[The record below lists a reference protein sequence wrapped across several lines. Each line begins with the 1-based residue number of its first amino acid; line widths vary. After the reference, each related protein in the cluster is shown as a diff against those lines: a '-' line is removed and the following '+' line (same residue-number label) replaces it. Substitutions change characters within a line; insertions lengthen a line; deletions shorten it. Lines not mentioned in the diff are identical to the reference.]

1 LISEAELESQF
12 VVSKG
17 HIPVVPGSKRVK
29 INTLS
34 VDIFPRLR
42 VTKVF
47 DSDDQLIG
55 CLLGTPIDIDA
66 NRILED
72 RHDLRC
78 AAGTGAALEACI
90 EAEIYR
96 LAGSFVFVLDLPQ
109 ARRLYLDAN
118 GTLSAVYDASNQVAA
133 ATTLLVLAS
142 EKEYNQRLDHA
153 LHTGLRVDKDGWFSA
168 GLTAH
173 DGVERLI
180 CNHYLDLDSWKC
192 IRHWPTEPLTPEFD
206 PARSIRTV
214 LEHTSRTIGALSKVA
229 QTRLG
234 LTAGLD
240 TRLVL
245 ACAKKFLGDVSFVTV
260 DAPGAELDVL
270 RARELSRRFGL
281 KHQTLP
287 YVEANDEQMQIW
299 QRKASH
305 SVTGMNMKM
314 HLSMSPLEDM
324 IFVGGAGGEVGRGFL
339 WLNSDEQTKLDARGL
354 IARLKLPQHPRLV
367 SAVDAWLG
375 PLQGLDSLL
384 ILDLAYVELRMSSW
398 GFAESY
404 AHLGHVEINPLISR
418 ATYGAMMSLHSSLRR
433 NNAMP
438 IGALKAEW
446 PELLEFPINCY
457 GNWRD
462 GYHRARTAI
471 TNPARA
477 LSKLRQLGS
486 ANLANLYSKAERI
499 LH

>member
-1 LISEAELESQF
+1 LISEAELEGQF

-17 HIPVVPGSKRVK
+17 HIPAVPGSKRVQ

-42 VTKVF
+42 LVKVF
-47 DSDDQLIG
+47 DSDDLLIG
-55 CLLGTPIDIDA
+55 CLLGTPIDIDG

-72 RHDLRC
+72 RHELKC
-78 AAGTGAALEACI
+78 AAGTGPALDACI
-90 EAEIYR
+90 EREIYG

-118 GTLSAVYDASNQVAA
+118 GTLSVVYEAANQVAA
-133 ATTLLVLAS
+133 ATTLLVLSS
-142 EKEYNQRLDHA
+142 EQEYNERLDHA
-153 LHTGLRVDKDGWFSA
+153 FHTALRVDKDGWFPA

-173 DGVERLI
+173 DGVRRLI

-192 IRHWPTEPLTPEFD
+192 TRHWPTEPLTPEFD
-206 PARSIRTV
+206 PGRSIKTIV
-214 LEHTSRTIGALSKVA
+214 EHTSRAIGALSKVA
-229 QTRLG
+229 PTRLG

-245 ACAKKFLGDVSFVTV
+245 ACSKKFLSDVSFITV

-281 KHQTLP
+281 KHHILP
-287 YVEANDEQMQIW
+287 YVEANDEQMQTW

-305 SVTGMNMKM
+305 CVTGMNMKM
-314 HLSMSPLEDM
+314 HPSMTPLEDM
-324 IFVGGAGGEVGRGFL
+324 IFVGGLGGEVGRGFL
-339 WLNSDEQTKLDARGL
+339 WLNSGDQTKLDASGL
-354 IARLKLPQHPRLV
+354 IARLKLPQHPRLLP
-367 SAVDAWLG
+367 AVEAWLE
-375 PLQGLDSLL
+375 PLRGLDSLL

-404 AHLGHVEINPLISR
+404 AHLRHVEINPLISR
-418 ATYGAMMSLHSSLRR
+418 TTYSAMMSLHPSLRK
-433 NNAMP
+433 NNAMLV
-438 IGALKAEW
+438 GALKAEW
-446 PELLEFPINCY
+446 PELLELPINCY

-462 GYHRARTAI
+462 GYHRARAAI

-477 LSKLRQLGS
+477 LRKLRQLGS
-486 ANLANLYSKAERI
+486 ANLVNLYSKAERI